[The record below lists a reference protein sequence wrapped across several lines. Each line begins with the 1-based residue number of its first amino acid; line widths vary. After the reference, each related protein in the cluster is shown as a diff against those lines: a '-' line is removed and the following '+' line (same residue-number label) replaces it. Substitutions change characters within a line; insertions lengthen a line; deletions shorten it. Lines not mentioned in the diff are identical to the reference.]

1 MTRLEFM
8 ALCGEHGIEPAIAL
22 ENDAIIEALQSRDDK
37 MVVKLLTEEF

>member
-1 MTRLEFM
+1 M

-22 ENDAIIEALQSRDDK
+22 ENDAIIEALQSRDDQ